1 MSARVFRPKLPK
13 TVDSN
18 ISKAGPPFTVE
29 VELRHSDHTLFR
41 RQKTGI
47 PTKQLARKV
56 RDSFFEEF
64 NVLEGGEAYA
74 KTLAVV
80 RSADGPTLEEWVRKC
95 VDELWPPVIPNT
107 VREYEQAL
115 RDHGLPSWGTTPLRS
130 LRSADL
136 KTYIYSLL
144 EKRVQISRGKNKPPE
159 ERVLSLSSV
168 RAIKAALSSALSLA
182 VEHRIIETNP
192 LIGLKMRWQA
202 ADAAR
207 RRTLGIEEDDVP
219 SKRLLKLEEVQALLR
234 AAQDSPI
241 YSAIFLQSKLGL
253 RIAEALAVRKSDF
266 DFESNVLRVRKQLK
280 RVERKGQPSKLMLT
294 ELKTAKARRDIPLPP
309 SVREWALQQPEGVPL
324 ARNEKDGWMEPRRA
338 QELFAEAARKAGLC
352 GKQNLPD
359 PTSHDLRFHW
369 TSRLLNDLNV
379 PVTVV
384 SRLCGHANIETTL
397 KHYSEA
403 TSANL
408 ADAMSRID

>member
-1 MSARVFRPKLPK
+1 M
-13 TVDSN
+13 
-18 ISKAGPPFTVE
+18 
-29 VELRHSDHTLFR
+29 
-41 RQKTGI
+41 
-47 PTKQLARKV
+47 

-107 VREYEQAL
+107 VRDYEQAL
-115 RDHGLPSWGTTPLRS
+115 RDHVLPSWGTTPLRS

-136 KTYIYSLL
+136 KTYIYGLL

-241 YSAIFLQSKLGL
+241 YPAIFLQSKLGL

-266 DFESNVLRVRKQLK
+266 DFESNVLGA
-280 RVERKGQPSKLMLT
+280 EG
-294 ELKTAKARRDIPLPP
+294 A
-309 SVREWALQQPEGVPL
+309 ALQTHAHRTQDREG
-324 ARNEKDGWMEPRRA
+324 
-338 QELFAEAARKAGLC
+338 
-352 GKQNLPD
+352 
-359 PTSHDLRFHW
+359 
-369 TSRLLNDLNV
+369 
-379 PVTVV
+379 
-384 SRLCGHANIETTL
+384 TT
-397 KHYSEA
+397 
-403 TSANL
+403 
-408 ADAMSRID
+408 